1 MMNAI
6 FSNQKMNFENH
17 TDTVGMML
25 SNGRKGKI
33 STEKRFSGGLCSTSS
48 QFRASRKPYK

>member
-25 SNGRKGKI
+25 LNGRNGKI